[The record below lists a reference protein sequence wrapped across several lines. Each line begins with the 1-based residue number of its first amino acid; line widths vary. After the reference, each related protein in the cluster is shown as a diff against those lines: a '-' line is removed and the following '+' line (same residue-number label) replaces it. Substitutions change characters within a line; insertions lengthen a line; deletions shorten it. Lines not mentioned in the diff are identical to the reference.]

1 MKIDQHTVTHAQ
13 LFKAM
18 AYQLITLGMSAEE
31 CAGYL
36 LAEQT
41 HGSLRPNAPQWLM
54 RSTLFR
60 IERGE
65 SPNWDR
71 RNDLLRIC
79 KALDELNTWQ
89 EVAATID
96 GY

>member
-18 AYQLITLGMSAEE
+18 AYQLITLGMSPEE

-54 RSTLFR
+54 KSTLFR

-79 KALDELNTWQ
+79 KALDNLNTWQ
-89 EVAATID
+89 EIAHSLD